1 MQKVLGNRLDQYDY
15 GDKNYDNA
23 KTIEQVKIR
32 IMQQTSSSDAKNTQG
47 QEAGPGRVAAAGQV
61 GQFTDRRMDTSGVD
75 INLGS
80 EMNSPLSKRMMPNY

>member
-1 MQKVLGNRLDQYDY
+1 MQKVLGNRLDHCDYD
-15 GDKNYDNA
+15 DKNYDNA

-32 IMQQTSSSDAKNTQG
+32 IMPQASSNNAKDMQG
-47 QEAGPGRVAAAGQV
+47 QEVGPGRVAAAGQV
-61 GQFTDRRMDTSGVD
+61 GQFTDRRMDTSVD

>member
-15 GDKNYDNA
+15 DDKNYDNA

-32 IMQQTSSSDAKNTQG
+32 IMQQTSLSNAKNTQG
-47 QEAGPGRVAAAGQV
+47 QEAGAGRVATTAQV
-61 GQFTDRRMDTSGVD
+61 GQFTDRRVDTSVD

-80 EMNSPLSKRMMPNY
+80 EMNSPLCKRMMPSY